1 MLITLTIALMLLQV
15 VLNFSEEEKAL
26 EVLSIFT
33 ESKKLLHHDIMS
45 TLLTEKMPESCQH
58 LASIDHQYYCRYL
71 QEKKGWPVEPHYV
84 KAIPSSCQF
93 LLEKYAYSEWNKID
107 VVTRMNISVCV
118 DTEMK
123 TIAYGRNQNVS
134 LPHDFL
140 TSEWRV
146 VFMAQQ
152 FMC

>member
-1 MLITLTIALMLLQV
+1 MLITPTIALMLLQV

-33 ESKKLLHHDIMS
+33 ESKKLLRNDIMNTS
-45 TLLTEKMPESCQH
+45 LTNEIPKQCQH
-58 LASIDHQYYCRYL
+58 LASIDHQYYCLYL
-71 QEKKGWPVEPHYV
+71 HEKKQWSTALPYV
-84 KAIPSSCQF
+84 KSEPSSCRF
-93 LLEKYAYSEWNKID
+93 LVEKYEYSEWNKID
-107 VVTRMNISVCV
+107 VLTRKNISECV
-118 DTEMK
+118 DTELK
-123 TIAYGRNQNVS
+123 TIAYGKKENVR

-152 FMC
+152 LLE